1 MNMKRFIVGAAA
13 VAVLSAVSSAVAQPI
28 TAVVTLT
35 GADIRV
41 QPERIEVRR
50 SQGAVVIRWDLPSGA
65 NYNFHPEGIVINGE
79 VTRQGLTASQDQIA
93 NCSGGPRHV
102 TCTNRNSRRGNFKY
116 TVRLLDQNQRLI
128 EKDPF
133 IVNID

>member
-1 MNMKRFIVGAAA
+1 MKRFIVAAAA
-13 VAVLSAVSSAVAQPI
+13 VAVLTAVSSALAQPI

-50 SQGAVVIRWDLPSGA
+50 SQGAVVIRWELPSGA
-65 NYNFHPEGIVINGE
+65 NYRFDPQGIVMNAG
-79 VTRQGLTASQDQIA
+79 QDQIG
-93 NCSGGPRHV
+93 NCGGGPTHV
-102 TCTNRNSRRGNFKY
+102 TCANRNSRRGEFKY
-116 TVRLLDQNQRLI
+116 TVRLLDQNQRVV

-133 IVNID
+133 IVNIE